1 MNDADTKPEVVNL
14 VDLIDRL
21 AEPPEPAPISL
32 APQTVGWTVL
42 AVLLALVLIW
52 LAWRGV
58 QRWRANAYRHAALAE
73 LDAAGDDPVAIAD
86 ILRRTALAA
95 WPRERVASLSGA
107 DWLRFLD
114 ATGGGGGFVD
124 GPGAALVG
132 APYRSDA
139 ATPAPGLGALAARWV
154 RRHCLQAGAAV
165 PS

>member
-1 MNDADTKPEVVNL
+1 MNEADATPEVVNL
-14 VDLIDRL
+14 VDLLDRL
-21 AEPPEPAPISL
+21 AEPPQPAPISI
-32 APQTVGWTVL
+32 APQTAGWTVL
-42 AVLLALVLIW
+42 AVLLALVLVW

-58 QRWRANAYRHAALAE
+58 QRWRANAYRRAALAE

-114 ATGGGGGFVD
+114 ATGGGGGFAD
-124 GPGAALVG
+124 GPGAALAG

-139 ATPAPGLGALAARWV
+139 AAPAPGLGALAARWV
-154 RRHCLQAGAAV
+154 RRHRVASGAEAH
-165 PS
+165 P